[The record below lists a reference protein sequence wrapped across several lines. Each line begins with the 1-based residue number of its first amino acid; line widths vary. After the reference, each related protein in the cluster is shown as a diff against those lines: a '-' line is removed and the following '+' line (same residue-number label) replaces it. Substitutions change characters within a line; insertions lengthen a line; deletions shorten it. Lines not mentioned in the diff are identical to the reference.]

1 MGRTWRRDRV
11 YAHRVSEY
19 IIRFIAVNVD
29 DLDDAA
35 YARLVE
41 AATTMP
47 GIRLVGEVMVDA
59 ETRRLDVRFAIPV
72 EQAMAEA
79 ARDGG
84 RLAKE
89 ILLSARI
96 PDARLVEMTVRM
108 VDPEA
113 DGWTGTDDGEEKK

>member
-1 MGRTWRRDRV
+1 MGADMGRGLP
-11 YAHRVSEY
+11 YAWPVSEY
-19 IIRFIAVNVD
+19 IIAFTAINAD

-35 YARLVE
+35 VERLAQAARD
-41 AATTMP
+41 MP
-47 GIRLVGEVMVDA
+47 GTRPVGRVLVDPD
-59 ETRRLDVRFAIPV
+59 TRRIQASFAIGV

-89 ILLSARI
+89 LLLAARM

-108 VDPEA
+108 VDPEN
-113 DGWTGTDDGEEKK
+113 